1 VVELGRCLILEV
13 RMRPQR
19 CFASSILALSL
30 AVTVSGQAPKL
41 TFDVASVKVQREP
54 LGPASL
60 GTAIPR
66 VRARGVFSGTHA
78 TVESLVRFAYALQTF
93 QVIGGPDW
101 IRHDRLDIDARAG
114 FDAPDPQIRLMVQ
127 SLLEDRFKL
136 VTHTEQRDMRY
147 LALVLAR
154 TDGQP
159 GPYLRRLDDGACYGR
174 SVGEVGREELPDRA
188 LPSVRN
194 RIAGACAELRDLAES
209 LSWLLGT
216 LVIDRTGL
224 DGRWVYDAP
233 SGTRPPAVLPRL
245 GAPLPADAGS
255 AEPGLPSL
263 TLALEEYFGLKLES
277 ARGPVDVL
285 VIDSVQQPTEN

>member
-1 VVELGRCLILEV
+1 
-13 RMRPQR
+13 MRPQR

-78 TVESLVRFAYALQTF
+78 TVESLVRFAYGVQMF

-101 IRHDRLDIDARAG
+101 IRRDTFDVDARAG
-114 FDAPDPQIRLMVQ
+114 FDASAAQIRLMVQ

-154 TDGQP
+154 TNGEP
-159 GPYLRRLDDGACYGR
+159 GPYLRPLDDGACYGR
-174 SVGEVGREELPDRA
+174 SVGQVYREELPDRA
-188 LPSVRN
+188 LPFARN
-194 RIAGACAELRDLAES
+194 RLAGACYELRDLAEMLSS
-209 LSWLLGT
+209 LSWLSGT
-216 LVIDRTGL
+216 VVIDRTGL
-224 DGRWVYDAP
+224 GGRWVYDAP
-233 SGTRPPAVLPRL
+233 YSALPLPPPVSPRL
-245 GAPLPADAGS
+245 GAPLPVDAGS
-255 AEPGLPSL
+255 ATEPGLPSF
-263 TLALEEYFGLKLES
+263 TEALEEYLGLKLES
-277 ARGPVDVL
+277 AQGPVDVL